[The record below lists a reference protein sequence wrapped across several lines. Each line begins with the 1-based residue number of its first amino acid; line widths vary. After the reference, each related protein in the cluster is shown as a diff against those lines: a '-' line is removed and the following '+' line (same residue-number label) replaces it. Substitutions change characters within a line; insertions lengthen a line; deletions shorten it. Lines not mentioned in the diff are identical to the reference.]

1 MFDVLSHFVPHSFK
15 LESTGLDLPM
25 ASASLFDGLG
35 YSGFSSTIGS
45 FGCVTLVA
53 SDSNT
58 YHIFRSRDPFYGG
71 DGPDHVIVT

>member
-1 MFDVLSHFVPHSFK
+1 
-15 LESTGLDLPM
+15 M